1 MDISIKERGFMPFV
15 EAFHGT
21 GGPIHTSF
29 NDWRVPFE
37 DNFMHAC
44 DDIAGIKQRLKDPWS
59 GVHMSFYSGAG
70 AVDRTAQ
77 KGTRSYAT
85 SGYLAPNLGRTSL
98 NVLTEALVRNV
109 ILKDK
114 AAIGVK
120 FTHGGGTHEVH
131 AKQKTIVSAGVYQ
144 TP

>member
-1 MDISIKERGFMPFV
+1 MPFV

-21 GGPIHTSF
+21 GGPIHPSF

-37 DNFMHAC
+37 YNVMHGC
-44 DDIAGIKQRLKDPWS
+44 DHNAGIKQRPKDPWS

-70 AVDRTAQ
+70 AVDRTDQ
-77 KGTRSYAT
+77 KDTRSYAT
-85 SGYLAPNLGRTSL
+85 SGYLVPNLGQTSL
-98 NVLTEALVRNV
+98 NVPTEALVRNV

-131 AKQKTIVSAGVYQ
+131 EKQKIIVSAGVYQ
-144 TP
+144 IP